1 MARRRKVVCY
11 GSAAVAKYGVALVWL
26 SDANVPIVIALRF
39 FDVESTF
46 KTPAAVALGRVA
58 L

>member
-1 MARRRKVVCY
+1 
-11 GSAAVAKYGVALVWL
+11 VAKYGVALVWL